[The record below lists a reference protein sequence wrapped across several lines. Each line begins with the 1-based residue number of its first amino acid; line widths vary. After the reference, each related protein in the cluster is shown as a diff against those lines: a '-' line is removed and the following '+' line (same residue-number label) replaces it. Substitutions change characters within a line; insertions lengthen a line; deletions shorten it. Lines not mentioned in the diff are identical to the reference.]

1 MNNIRMASAIDGD
14 KFETSVAIGSVDEDG
29 LSDCCKESSTTA
41 QARLSV
47 SVPRG
52 LGRKIKLLAHERD
65 MTVSELLLHLI
76 KAAIR

>member
-1 MNNIRMASAIDGD
+1 MASVVNDD
-14 KFETSVAIGSVDEDG
+14 KFDIGAAVGSIDEDD
-29 LSDCCKESSTTA
+29 LSDCCKESSATA

-52 LGRKIKLLAHERD
+52 LGRKIKLLAHDRD

-76 KAAIR
+76 KTAIR

>member
-1 MNNIRMASAIDGD
+1 MSSVIHGD
-14 KFETSVAIGSVDEDG
+14 KVEASVAVGSVNEED
-29 LSDCCKESSTTA
+29 LAHSCDESSPTA

-52 LGRKIKLLAHERD
+52 LGRKIKLLAHDRD

-76 KAAIR
+76 KSAIR

>member
-1 MNNIRMASAIDGD
+1 MASLNERDGSGKTAPIDPVD
-14 KFETSVAIGSVDEDG
+14 SVNDDDVTY
-29 LSDCCKESSTTA
+29 CCKESITTA

-52 LGRKIKLLAHERD
+52 LGRKIKLLAHDRD

-76 KAAIR
+76 KTAIH

>member
-1 MNNIRMASAIDGD
+1 MASVIDGD
-14 KFETSVAIGSVDEDG
+14 KVEASDAIE
-29 LSDCCKESSTTA
+29 LSQTA

-52 LGRKIKLLAHERD
+52 LGRKIKLLAHDRD

-76 KAAIR
+76 KSAIR